1 MSLRYHTTGA
11 NNIGIRENR
20 RPLDPSLRYQ
30 QHGPIKGMQEPG
42 LIARLLGVR
51 R

>member
-11 NNIGIRENR
+11 NYIGIRENR

-30 QHGPIKGMQEPG
+30 QHGKILPMQEPG
-42 LIARLLGVR
+42 LIAKLFGAR
-51 R
+51 